1 MSSFKY
7 ITKQDDELD
16 AICFLFYG
24 KTRGTVEA
32 VLDANRE
39 LAKYLPLI
47 PEGQTIILPALP
59 SEAPETPAA
68 VKLWS

>member
-16 AICFLFYG
+16 AICFQFYG

-32 VLDANRE
+32 VMDANRE

-47 PEGQTIILPALP
+47 PEGQTIILP
-59 SEAPETPAA
+59 E
-68 VKLWS
+68 

>member
-1 MSSFKY
+1 MTSFKY

-16 AICFLFYG
+16 AICFSFYG

-47 PEGQTIILPALP
+47 PEGQTIMLPEIA
-59 SEAPETPAA
+59 SETPETPAA
-68 VKLWS
+68 TKLWS